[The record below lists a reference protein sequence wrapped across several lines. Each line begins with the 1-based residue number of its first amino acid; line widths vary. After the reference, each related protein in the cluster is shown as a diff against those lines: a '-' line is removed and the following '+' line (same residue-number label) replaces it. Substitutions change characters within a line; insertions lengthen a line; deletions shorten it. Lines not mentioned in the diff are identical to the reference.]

1 MAIKQISINSEA
13 AASVMTYV
21 ANSCAILQSDVKG
34 KLSTSFEPLISL
46 GFLDGAVS
54 KVEKQVDTLILVDK
68 IKTINTKKGDKM
80 AFLTGSDETGS
91 MEYTLFPKVL
101 EDYSKIKKGN
111 LLKIRGRVEKRLN
124 KYQII
129 VERIKDLENEKET
142 K

>member
-1 MAIKQISINSEA
+1 MYRKDNKYAININE
-13 AASVMTYV
+13 VP
-21 ANSCAILQSDVKG
+21 NH
-34 KLSTSFEPLISL
+34 FN
-46 GFLDGAVS
+46 
-54 KVEKQVDTLILVDK
+54 KQVDTLILVDK
-68 IKTINTKKGDKM
+68 IKNINTKKGDKM

-101 EDYSKIKKGN
+101 DDYPKIKKGN

>member
-1 MAIKQISINSEA
+1 MIVNIINKRWDIFGLYLSNHPTNIYRKDNKYAININE
-13 AASVMTYV
+13 
-21 ANSCAILQSDVKG
+21 
-34 KLSTSFEPLISL
+34 
-46 GFLDGAVS
+46 VS
-54 KVEKQVDTLILVDK
+54 NNFNKTVDTLILVDK

-101 EDYSKIKKGN
+101 ETYSNIRKGN
-111 LLKIRGRVEKRLN
+111 LLKIRGKVEKRLN

-129 VERIKDLENEKET
+129 VERIKDLENEKEN